1 MPLAHRSFT
10 FRALALPLSSLIAVA
25 STACLADVYV
35 SSEKDNAILQLD
47 ADGKVIR
54 SIAVCKRPR
63 HMAWFKGM
71 GAGHSQNNSQ
81 NNSQIMVA
89 CGDSDQLGVV
99 DLASGKL
106 IDTVPTGESPEIF
119 ALSPDGKTAYVSIE
133 DENLVAA
140 YDIGSKKP
148 VFSVKTGAEPEGV
161 LASPDGKWVYAT
173 SEVASSVY
181 RIDVEKRKV
190 VAQVKVGL
198 RPRRF
203 VLSPDASELWV
214 SNELGASVSIID
226 TASMKLKQTLK
237 FAVTGM
243 RASDITPVG
252 MVMSADGK
260 TVWVALGR
268 ANHVAEVDAATRTVK
283 GLALVGKRAWGL
295 ALSKDG
301 SRLYVANGM
310 SDDMTIIDT
319 ASRKPLKTVPVGR
332 EPHSMVVNY

>member
-1 MPLAHRSFT
+1 MPRTPRNFNALRALTPLACICLT
-10 FRALALPLSSLIAVA
+10 ALAG
-25 STACLADVYV
+25 TACLADVFV

-47 ADGKVIR
+47 AEGKVIR

-63 HMAWFKGM
+63 HMAGLKDVATG
-71 GAGHSQNNSQ
+71 NTR
-81 NNSQIMVA
+81 IMVA

-99 DLASGKL
+99 DLASGKM

-140 YDIGSKKP
+140 YDISSKKP

-161 LASPDGKWVYAT
+161 LASPDGKSVYAT
-173 SEVASSVY
+173 SEVASSIY
-181 RIDVEKRKV
+181 RIDVDKRKV

-203 VLSPDASELWV
+203 VLSPDALELWV

-226 TASMKLKQTLK
+226 TRSMKLKQTLQ
-237 FAVTGM
+237 FNVTGM

-301 SRLYVANGM
+301 SRLYVANGL

-319 ASRKPLKTVPVGR
+319 ANRKPLKTVPVGR
-332 EPHSMVVNY
+332 EPHSILVD